1 MKTITLNFTL
11 LLYLFCLG
19 FTITVVSQTQKE
31 ASFKVSSGEILDVSI
46 RQGNVNIATS
56 SGTEVKVLAKN
67 IEEDE
72 LKLLTMEQKS
82 GKLEIKFKG
91 EDSDEFELNLTIPSE
106 INLDIST
113 GGGNI
118 SVKGDL
124 KGTVDASTG
133 GGDIS
138 AGNIF
143 GKTEL
148 STAGGN
154 ISVGDVNGDA
164 ELSTAGGDMK
174 AGTISGKA
182 ELSTAGG
189 NITVGSINNS
199 AELST
204 AGGNINVK
212 DIGGNA
218 DLSTAGGNVTVG
230 NVSGS
235 AELSTA
241 GGNII
246 LESANGKVEAST
258 AAGNI
263 NLKNIEGSIEASTA
277 AGNIYAELH
286 PEGNST
292 SELNSAVGNVTLKIP
307 GNAKV
312 TIIATLSINAWGSSD
327 DALDHIKSDFAE
339 TEVNKRGDKRQ
350 IEVIYK
356 LNGGGP
362 IIGLNAAMGEIEIRK
377 LN

>member
-1 MKTITLNFTL
+1 
-11 LLYLFCLG
+11 
-19 FTITVVSQTQKE
+19 
-31 ASFKVSSGEILDVSI
+31 
-46 RQGNVNIATS
+46 
-56 SGTEVKVLAKN
+56 
-67 IEEDE
+67 
-72 LKLLTMEQKS
+72 
-82 GKLEIKFKG
+82 
-91 EDSDEFELNLTIPSE
+91 
-106 INLDIST
+106 
-113 GGGNI
+113 
-118 SVKGDL
+118 
-124 KGTVDASTG
+124 
-133 GGDIS
+133 
-138 AGNIF
+138 
-143 GKTEL
+143 
-148 STAGGN
+148 
-154 ISVGDVNGDA
+154 
-164 ELSTAGGDMK
+164 
-174 AGTISGKA
+174 
-182 ELSTAGG
+182 
-189 NITVGSINNS
+189 
-199 AELST
+199 LST

-292 SELNSAVGNVTLKIP
+292 SELNSAAGNVTLKIP